1 MQITA
6 RITFIHIVF
15 NVYRRSRI
23 KSAYNTDSGFFKISN
38 LILKSDW
45 DLISP
50 YSIAAASN
58 IMVMRIRKMIANLR
72 SS

>member
-1 MQITA
+1 MCVTKKRMNHHCFQCLQ
-6 RITFIHIVF
+6 
-15 NVYRRSRI
+15 
-23 KSAYNTDSGFFKISN
+23 NTDPGFLKINN

-58 IMVMRIRKMIANLR
+58 IMVTRIRKMIANLR